1 MRACREVFWVDDGTL
16 FVSLLGFLVRYR
28 LWLLDDLPGGT
39 LQKQHIPMQH
49 NGTGS
54 GLSLLRVDHC
64 FRQRVRSRRS
74 QIQQERIESV

>member
-1 MRACREVFWVDDGTL
+1 MRAYREVFWVDDGTL

-28 LWLLDDLPGGT
+28 RWLLDDLHGGT
-39 LQKQHIPMQH
+39 QHIPIQY

-64 FRQRVRSRRS
+64 CRQRVRSRRS